1 MIIKKILKLIIP
13 QKFKKKL
20 KEELGCTSSTANYKL
35 SIVNQKR
42 LNGLK
47 VLVTGGSGAIGSAIC
62 FRLAMEG
69 AIVGVCAR
77 SIDKAN
83 VVVNNICNNG
93 GVAIPVIMDV
103 TKDESVK
110 EGIKKFCELYGEIDI
125 LINNA
130 GGSARKKSTSF
141 EEQDFQVIEDVVNL
155 NLRGTLLCTNEVLKY
170 MRKASTSRIINMS
183 SVVGMRGKSGM
194 TDYAAAKAGIIGFTK
209 SLAIELGTTGI
220 TVNCISP
227 GSVCQVVFD
236 KNIECK
242 KENVN
247 CKGQGGNTD
256 DIAGVVAFLIS
267 DDGKY
272 ITGQNIV
279 VDGGRTLGLWGD
291 N

>member
-1 MIIKKILKLIIP
+1 MFIKKILKLVIP
-13 QKFKKKL
+13 KKFKEKL
-20 KEELGCTSSTANYKL
+20 KKELGCNNSTAKYEL
-35 SIVNQKR
+35 DIAERER
-42 LNGLK
+42 LKGLK

-77 SIDKAN
+77 TANKAEI
-83 VVVNNICNNG
+83 VVDNIRNNG
-93 GVAIPVIMDV
+93 GIAVPVIMDV

-110 EGIKKFCELYGEIDI
+110 ESIEEFYKSNGKIDI

-130 GGSARKKSTSF
+130 GGSARKKSASF
-141 EEQDFQVIEDVVNL
+141 AEQDFEIIEDVINL
-155 NLRGTLLCTNEVLKY
+155 NLRGSILCTYEVLKY
-170 MRKASTSRIINMS
+170 MTKAPTSRIINMS

-194 TDYAAAKAGIIGFTK
+194 TDYAASKAGIIGFTK
-209 SLAIELGTTGI
+209 SLALELGKTGI

-256 DIAGVVAFLIS
+256 DIAGVVAFLVS